1 MSGFAKLVSVA
12 IVLAISIIL
21 AIAVSY
27 LVLSLSRQ
35 YTKVEVIAS
44 SAHHGDP
51 SIIVVIKNLGSN
63 LLSITDIHLNK
74 VPVASLIGDSVQ
86 SINPDVTKAPIQV
99 KPGETCKIRIDL
111 NPSEWSGGEIVEI
124 LIITSSGNKYYAM
137 VSLS

>member
-27 LVLSLSRQ
+27 LVLSFSRQ
-35 YTKVEVIAS
+35 YTRVEVIAS

-86 SINPDVTKAPIQV
+86 SINPDITKSPIQV

-111 NPSEWSGGEIVEI
+111 NPSKWSGGEIVEI

-137 VSLS
+137 MSLS

>member
-35 YTKVEVIAS
+35 YTRVEVIAS

-63 LLSITDIHLNK
+63 LLSITDMHLNK

-86 SINPDVTKAPIQV
+86 SINPDITKAPIQV
-99 KPGETCKIRIDL
+99 KPGERREIRIDL
-111 NPSEWSGGEIVEI
+111 NPSKWSGGEIVEI

>member
-1 MSGFAKLVSVA
+1 MGGVGKLISTVL
-12 IVLAISIIL
+12 ILAISLTL
-21 AIAVSY
+21 AIAVSH
-27 LVLSLSRQ
+27 LVISFSRQ
-35 YTKVEVIAS
+35 YTRVEVIAS

-51 SIIVVIKNLGSN
+51 SIIMVIKNLGSN

-111 NPSEWSGGEIVEI
+111 NPSKWSGGEIVEI
-124 LIITSSGNKYYAM
+124 LIITSSGNKYYAI

>member
-1 MSGFAKLVSVA
+1 MNGFAKLVSVV

-35 YTKVEVIAS
+35 YTRVEVIAS

-63 LLSITDIHLNK
+63 LLSITDLHLNK
-74 VPVASLIGDSVQ
+74 VPVSSLIGDSVQ
-86 SINPDVTKAPIQV
+86 SINPDITKAPIQV
-99 KPGETCKIRIDL
+99 KPGETCEIRIDL

>member
-1 MSGFAKLVSVA
+1 MGGVGKLISTVL
-12 IVLAISIIL
+12 ILAISLTL
-21 AIAVSY
+21 AIAVSHI
-27 LVLSLSRQ
+27 VISFSRQ
-35 YTKVEVIAS
+35 YTRVEVIAS

-111 NPSEWSGGEIVEI
+111 NPSKWSGGEIVEI
-124 LIITSSGNKYYAM
+124 LIITSSGNKYYAI

>member
-35 YTKVEVIAS
+35 YTRVEVIAS

-63 LLSITDIHLNK
+63 PLSITDIHLNK

-86 SINPDVTKAPIQV
+86 SINPDITKAPIQV

-111 NPSEWSGGEIVEI
+111 SPSKWSGGEIVEI
-124 LIITSSGNKYYAM
+124 LIITSSGNKYYAI

>member
-35 YTKVEVIAS
+35 YTRVEVIAS

-86 SINPDVTKAPIQV
+86 SINPDITKSPIQV
-99 KPGETCKIRIDL
+99 KPGERREIRIDL
-111 NPSEWSGGEIVEI
+111 NPSKWSGGEIVEI
-124 LIITSSGNKYYAM
+124 LIITSSGNKYYAI